1 MEQNVNPVDYLPR
14 YLTDDG
20 FDLPSLL
27 NDDYF
32 LAIKLLFNN
41 SYYVSATKL
50 LISFIDTIGSIEFG
64 DDGSNTF
71 VRWLDT
77 YVDLTPVGITAEELW
92 EHRNS
97 LLHMTNLDSRKVLAG
112 KVKRLSCYVG
122 TLPKGFPSEGQDQK
136 YFNLQTLIHAV
147 AAGMS
152 IWAATFNTH
161 RNKFETFVRRYDLV
175 VSDNRRLEFNYE
187 Q

>member
-1 MEQNVNPVDYLPR
+1 
-14 YLTDDG
+14 LTDEG
-20 FDLPSLL
+20 FDLPRLL

-50 LISFIDTIGSIEFG
+50 LISFIDTMGFVEFG

-71 VRWLDT
+71 VRWVDT

-112 KVKRLSCYVG
+112 KAKRLLCYVG
-122 TLPKGFPSEGQDQK
+122 TLPNGFPSEDQDQK
-136 YFNLQTLIHAV
+136 YFNLQKLIHTV
-147 AAGMS
+147 AAGTS
-152 IWAATFNTH
+152 RWAATFNVD
-161 RNKFETFVRRYDLV
+161 RSKFETFVNDTIWWCQTIEGW
-175 VSDNRRLEFNYE
+175 SSIINSES
-187 Q
+187 